1 MKIYSIQ
8 ETYYQTGN
16 TGMAIHLE
24 GTVEEVMELHKTIM
38 EVIKKSK
45 FRAMVQGKDVDP
57 DIIDS
62 DASRWAKWVRD
73 ECR

>member
-24 GTVEEVMELHKTIM
+24 GTVEEVAELHKTIM
-38 EVIKKSK
+38 EVIQKSK
-45 FRAMVQGKDVDP
+45 FRAMVRGKDTDP
-57 DIIDS
+57 DVV
-62 DASRWAKWVRD
+62 DAEALRWARWKKG
-73 ECR
+73 EG